1 MRLERWLYKTS
12 FRFRALFDRRE
23 LDQELDD
30 EIRYHL
36 EAKTEENI
44 AKGMMPEEARRA
56 ARIELGGAEQVK
68 EQVRAA
74 RTGAWLE
81 TVVQDVR
88 FGFRMLRKSPGFTAV
103 VVLTLGLGLGANTA
117 IFTLTNGLML
127 RTLPVRAPGR
137 LVELLHRG
145 PDEPAFNGFSLDSY
159 RLMRDHNHVLS
170 SLIVDSGDFF
180 VARGQGL
187 EPQKVLGGYVDGTFF
202 ETLGVRPALGRLVS
216 QQDDTMGRRSAIA
229 VVSWSFWK
237 SRFDLNPAILGKE
250 LILDDY
256 PVTIVGV
263 TERGFYGLSEE
274 MSQSIWLPLPM
285 APVIRHATLGW
296 GSLGLGL
303 VGRLKPGVSIE
314 QAQADLAVLFQ
325 VAIQAPGTSPFV
337 RKMKFELA
345 PAGDGLSSPLRQTF
359 ATPLLVLMIMV
370 GLLLLIACTNV
381 SGLLLARAASR
392 QQEMAI
398 RVCLGAGRGRLL
410 RQTLTESLLLS
421 LAGGFV
427 GIFLARFGTGGL
439 LRIITSGREIIGLP
453 VHLETFTRP
462 DSHVLLFVGAIVL
475 LTTLLFGAT
484 PAVRA
489 LGTLPASALQ
499 QTARIGE
506 SRSRRALARVLVVSQ
521 VALSMVLASGAALFV
536 AYLSHLRNLNL
547 GFHQDHL
554 LLILLDGSD
563 SGYDAAQFSQRSHEL
578 LQKIE
583 AIPGVRSA
591 TLSEMTP
598 ISGMG
603 ASGIAT
609 VEGRAENERGV
620 SINGVAPDFF
630 KTYGTPLIAGRDF
643 ATQDQGGPPVAII
656 NEAVARDC
664 FGNQNPMGRHITL
677 SHVTLTKG
685 EKTYEVIGVVGNAE
699 YNDIEQVPLPRT
711 VYLDAF
717 QHNGMPSQLSI
728 RTSID
733 PEAVTG
739 AVRETV
745 ASVMKTV
752 SIGRITTMSGQ
763 IDGAIVPQ
771 RMLATLSGWFG
782 GMALLLAA
790 LGLYGLLAYSVA
802 RRTHE
807 IGVCMA
813 LGASRTKLMR
823 TVLWEAL
830 SMVCAG
836 LAIGAPPAFC
846 GERLATSL
854 IPGFSAQTALP
865 VIVGGLAM
873 IVVALLACYIPAR
886 RAMRVDPMVALRY
899 E

>member
-1 MRLERWLYKTS
+1 M
-12 FRFRALFDRRE
+12 RALRAWFVRFGGLFGKQRRDSE
-23 LDQELDD
+23 LAAEL
-30 EIRYHL
+30 ESHVQMHI
-36 EAKTEENI
+36 EENLR
-44 AKGMMPEEARRA
+44 AGMSPQEARRQA
-56 ARIELGGAEQVK
+56 LLRLGGIEQTK
-68 EQVRAA
+68 ESYRD
-74 RTGAWLE
+74 RRGLPWLD
-81 TVVQDVR
+81 TLLQDVR
-88 FGFRMLRKSPGFTAV
+88 FGLRMLRKNPGFTAV
-103 VVLTLGLGLGANTA
+103 AVLTLALGIGANAA
-117 IFTLTNGLML
+117 IFTLMNGLML

-145 PDEPAFNGFSLDSY
+145 PDEPAFNGFSLDAY
-159 RLMRDHNHVLS
+159 KLMRDHNHVLS

-180 VARGQGL
+180 VTRGQGL

-202 ETLGVRPALGRLVS
+202 ETLGVRPALGRLIGPE
-216 QQDDTMGRRSAIA
+216 DDNMGRPSAIA

-237 SRFDLNPAILGKE
+237 SRFDLNPAILGKQ
-250 LILDDY
+250 LVLDGY
-256 PVTIVGV
+256 PVTVVGV

-274 MSQSIWLPLPM
+274 MSRSIWLPVPM
-285 APVIRHATLGW
+285 APVIRHATLNW

-325 VAIQAPGTSPFV
+325 AAIQTPGTSPFV

-345 PAGDGLSSPLRQTF
+345 PAGNGLSSPLRQMF
-359 ATPLLVLMIMV
+359 ATPLLVLMTMV

-392 QQEMAI
+392 QQEMAM
-398 RVCLGAGRGRLL
+398 RVCLGAGRVRLL

-421 LAGGFV
+421 LAGGLV

-453 VHLETFTRP
+453 VRLDTFTRP

-475 LTTLLFGAT
+475 LTTLLFGAA

-489 LGTLPASALQ
+489 LSTLPASPLQ

-506 SRSRRALARVLVVSQ
+506 SKSRRAFARVLVISQ
-521 VALSMVLASGAALFV
+521 VAFSMALVSGSALFA

-554 LLILLDGSD
+554 LLMSLDGSD
-563 SGYDAAQFSQRSHEL
+563 SGYGATQFSRLSREL
-578 LQKIE
+578 LQEIE
-583 AIPGVRSA
+583 AIPRVRSA
-591 TLSEMTP
+591 TLSEVTP

-603 ASGIAT
+603 EGGIAF
-609 VEGRAENERGV
+609 VEGRPENEREV
-620 SINGVAPDFF
+620 TINGVASDFF
-630 KTYGTPLIAGRDF
+630 KTYSTPLIAGRDF
-643 ATQDQGGPPVAII
+643 TTENQDGPPVAII
-656 NEAVARDC
+656 NEALARDC
-664 FGNQNPMGRHITL
+664 FGNQNPIGRNITL

-699 YNDIEQVPLPRT
+699 YDDIEQVPLPQT
-711 VYLDAF
+711 VYLDTF
-717 QHNGMPSQLSI
+717 QHNGVPSQLSI

-733 PEAVTG
+733 PEAVAG
-739 AVRETV
+739 AVRERV

-752 SIGRITTMSGQ
+752 SIGRITTMTDQ

-807 IGVCMA
+807 IGVRMA
-813 LGASRTKLMR
+813 LGASRGTVMR
-823 TVLWEAL
+823 TVLWGAL
-830 SMVCAG
+830 WMVCTG
-836 LAIGAPPAFC
+836 LAIGAPLAFWS
-846 GERLATSL
+846 ERLAASL
-854 IPGFSAQTALP
+854 IPGLSAQSALP
-865 VIVGGLAM
+865 VIFGGLAM

-886 RAMRVDPMVALRY
+886 RAMRVDPMVALRH

>member
-1 MRLERWLYKTS
+1 MGLRRWFYGLSHFSRLT
-12 FRFRALFDRRE
+12 FRHRE

-30 EIRYHL
+30 EIAYHV

-44 AKGMMPEEARRA
+44 AKGMTPEEARRA
-56 ARIELGGAEQVK
+56 ARIELGGVEQVK
-68 EQVRAA
+68 ERVRALRA
-74 RTGAWLE
+74 GAWLD
-81 TVVQDVR
+81 TLFQDLR
-88 FGFRMLRKSPGFTAV
+88 FGLRLLRKSPGFTAV
-103 VVLTLGLGLGANTA
+103 AVLTLGLGIGANTA
-117 IFTLTNGLML
+117 TFTLMNGLML
-127 RTLPVRAPGR
+127 RTLPVRAPVR

-145 PDEPAFNGFSLDSY
+145 PDEPAFNGFSLDAY
-159 RLMRDHNHVLS
+159 RLMRDRNHVLS

-187 EPQKVLGGYVDGTFF
+187 GPQKVLGGYVDGTFF
-202 ETLGVRPALGRLVS
+202 ETLGVRPALGRLIGPE
-216 QQDDTMGRRSAIA
+216 DDNIGRPSAIA

-237 SRFDLNPAILGKE
+237 SRFDLNPAILGRE
-250 LILDDY
+250 LILDNC
-256 PVTIVGV
+256 PVTVVGV

-274 MSQSIWLPLPM
+274 MSQSIWLPVPT
-285 APVIRHATLGW
+285 APVIRHTTLGW

-314 QAQADLAVLFQ
+314 RAQADLAVLFQ
-325 VAIQAPGTSPFV
+325 ATIHVPGTSPFV

-345 PAGDGLSSPLRQTF
+345 PAGNGLSSPLRQMF

-370 GLLLLIACTNV
+370 GLLLLIACANV
-381 SGLLLARAASR
+381 SGLLLARGASR

-410 RQTLTESLLLS
+410 RQALTESLLLS
-421 LAGGFV
+421 LVGGVV

-453 VHLETFTRP
+453 VHLDAFTRA
-462 DSHVLLFVGAIVL
+462 DSHVLLFIGAIVL
-475 LTTLLFGAT
+475 LATLLFGAA

-489 LGTLPASALQ
+489 LSTLPASALQ
-499 QTARIGE
+499 QAARIGE

-521 VALSMVLASGAALFV
+521 VALSMVLVSAAALFGV
-536 AYLSHLRNLNL
+536 YLSHLRNLNL
-547 GFHQDHL
+547 GFRRDHL
-554 LLILLDGSD
+554 LLILLDRSD

-598 ISGMG
+598 ISGVG

-609 VEGRAENERGV
+609 VEGQPENDRGV

-630 KTYGTPLIAGRDF
+630 KTYRTPLVAGRDF
-643 ATQDQGGPPVAII
+643 TTEDQGGPPVAII

-664 FGNQNPMGRHITL
+664 FGNQNPIGRHVTL

-685 EKTYEVIGVVGNAE
+685 ENTYGVIGVVGNAE

-717 QHNGMPSQLSI
+717 QHNSMPSQLSI

-733 PEAVTG
+733 PEAVAG
-739 AVRETV
+739 AVRDSV

-752 SIGRITTMSGQ
+752 SIGRITTMTGQ

-782 GMALLLAA
+782 GMALLLSA

-807 IGVCMA
+807 IGVRMA
-813 LGASRTKLMR
+813 LGGSRSDVMR
-823 TVLWEAL
+823 TVLGEAL
-830 SMVCAG
+830 WMVCTG
-836 LAIGAPPAFC
+836 LAIGAPLAFW
-846 GERLATSL
+846 GERLATSV
-854 IPGFSAQTALP
+854 IPNLSAQSALP
-865 VIVGGLAM
+865 VIAGGLAM
-873 IVVALLACYIPAR
+873 TLVALLACYIPAR

>member
-1 MRLERWLYKTS
+1 MNRVRAW
-12 FRFRALFDRRE
+12 FVRFAGLFGKRRRDRE
-23 LDQELDD
+23 LAAEL
-30 EIRYHL
+30 ESHL
-36 EAKTEENI
+36 QMHVEENLR
-44 AKGMMPEEARRA
+44 AGMSPEEARRQA
-56 ARIELGGAEQVK
+56 LIKLGGIEQTK
-68 EQVRAA
+68 ESYRD
-74 RTGAWLE
+74 RRGLPWLD
-81 TVVQDVR
+81 TLLQDIR
-88 FGFRMLRKSPGFTAV
+88 FGLRMLRKSPGFTTVA
-103 VVLTLGLGLGANTA
+103 VLTLALGIGANTA
-117 IFTLTNGLML
+117 IFTLMNGLML
-127 RTLPVRAPGR
+127 RALPVRAPGR

-145 PDEPAFNGFSLDSY
+145 PDEPAFNGFSLDAY

-180 VARGQGL
+180 VTSGQGL
-187 EPQKVLGGYVDGTFF
+187 EPQKVLGGYVNGTLF
-202 ETLGVRPALGRLVS
+202 ETLGVRPALGRLFGPE
-216 QQDDTMGRRSAIA
+216 DDAMGSPSAIA

-237 SRFDLNPAILGKE
+237 SRFDLNPAILGKQ
-250 LILDDY
+250 LILDGY
-256 PVTIVGV
+256 PVTVVGV

-274 MSQSIWLPLPM
+274 MSQSIWLPVPM
-285 APVIRHATLGW
+285 APVIRHAGLGW
-296 GSLGLGL
+296 GSSGLDL
-303 VGRLKPGVSIE
+303 VGRLKPGVSIA
-314 QAQADLAVLFQ
+314 QAEADLAVLFQ
-325 VAIQAPGTSPFV
+325 AAIQAPETSPFV

-345 PAGDGLSSPLRQTF
+345 PAGNGLSSPLRQTF

-370 GLLLLIACTNV
+370 GLLLLIAYTNV
-381 SGLLLARAASR
+381 SGLLLARGASR
-392 QQEMAI
+392 QQEMAM

-421 LAGGFV
+421 LAGGLV

-439 LRIITSGREIIGLP
+439 LRIITSGQEIIGLP
-453 VHLETFTRP
+453 VHLDAFTRP
-462 DSHVLLFVGAIVL
+462 DSHVLLFIGAIVML
-475 LTTLLFGAT
+475 ATLLFGAV
-484 PAVRA
+484 PAARA
-489 LGTLPASALQ
+489 LSTLPASALQ

-521 VALSMVLASGAALFV
+521 VALSMVLVSASALFV
-536 AYLSHLRNLNL
+536 TYLAHLRNLNL

-554 LLILLDGSD
+554 LLMSLDGSD
-563 SGYDAAQFSQRSHEL
+563 SGYDAAQFSHLSRGL
-578 LQKIE
+578 LQEIE

-603 ASGIAT
+603 EGGIAI
-609 VEGRAENERGV
+609 VEGRPENERGG

-643 ATQDQGGPPVAII
+643 TVQDQDGPPVAII
-656 NEAVARDC
+656 NEAFARDRLS
-664 FGNQNPMGRHITL
+664 NQNPIGRHITL

-699 YNDIEQVPLPRT
+699 YNDIEQLPLPRT
-711 VYLDAF
+711 VYLDTF
-717 QHNGMPSQLSI
+717 QHAGMPSQLNI

-733 PEAVTG
+733 PEAVAG
-739 AVRETV
+739 AVRERV

-752 SIGRITTMSGQ
+752 SIGRITTMTDQ

-782 GMALLLAA
+782 GIALLLAA

-807 IGVCMA
+807 IGVRMA
-813 LGASRTKLMR
+813 LGASRSDVMR
-823 TVLWEAL
+823 KVLWDAL
-830 SMVCAG
+830 WMVCAG
-836 LAIGAPPAFC
+836 LVIGAPLAFW
-846 GERLATSL
+846 GERLAASL
-854 IPGFSAQTALP
+854 IPGLSAQSALP

-873 IVVALLACYIPAR
+873 IMVALLACYIPAR

>member
-1 MRLERWLYKTS
+1 MRPL
-12 FRFRALFDRRE
+12 RAWFVRLGGIFAKQSRDRE
-23 LDQELDD
+23 LAAELDSHLQMHID
-30 EIRYHL
+30 ENVRAGL
-36 EAKTEENI
+36 TSQ
-44 AKGMMPEEARRA
+44 EARRQA
-56 ARIELGGAEQVK
+56 LIQLGGVEQTK
-68 EQVRAA
+68 ERY
-74 RTGAWLE
+74 RDRRGLPWLE
-81 TVVQDVR
+81 TLLQDIR
-88 FGFRMLRKSPGFTAV
+88 FGLRMLRKNPGFTTVA
-103 VVLTLGLGLGANTA
+103 VLTLALGIGANTA
-117 IFTLTNGLML
+117 IFTLMNGLML

-137 LVELLHRG
+137 LVEFLHRG
-145 PDEPAFNGFSLDSY
+145 PDEPAFNGFSLDAY

-180 VARGQGL
+180 VARGHGL

-202 ETLGVRPALGRLVS
+202 ETLGVRPALGRLIGPE
-216 QQDDTMGRRSAIA
+216 DDTMGRPSSVA

-274 MSQSIWLPLPM
+274 MSQSIWLPVPM
-285 APVIRHATLGW
+285 APVIRHATLNW

-303 VGRLKPGVSIE
+303 VGRLKPGVSIGH
-314 QAQADLAVLFQ
+314 AQADLAVLFQ
-325 VAIQAPGTSPFV
+325 AAIQVPGTSPFV

-345 PAGDGLSSPLRQTF
+345 PAGNGLSSPLRQTF

-370 GLLLLIACTNV
+370 GVLLLIACTNV
-381 SGLLLARAASR
+381 SGLLLARGASR
-392 QQEMAI
+392 QQEMAV

-421 LAGGFV
+421 LAGGLL
-427 GIFLARFGTGGL
+427 GIFLARFGTAGL
-439 LRIITSGREIIGLP
+439 LRIVTSGREIIGLP
-453 VHLETFTRP
+453 VHLDALTRP
-462 DSHVLLFVGAIVL
+462 DSHVFLFIGAIVL
-475 LTTLLFGAT
+475 LATLLFGAA

-489 LGTLPASALQ
+489 LSILPASALQ

-506 SRSRRALARVLVVSQ
+506 SKPRRGLARALVVSQ
-521 VALSMVLASGAALFV
+521 VALSMVLMSVAALFV

-554 LLILLDGSD
+554 LLISLDGSNSD
-563 SGYDAAQFSQRSHEL
+563 HDAMRFSRLSHEL
-578 LQKIE
+578 LQEIE

-603 ASGIAT
+603 SSGIAT
-609 VEGRAENERGV
+609 VGERPENDRGV

-630 KTYGTPLIAGRDF
+630 KTYGTPMTAGRDF
-643 ATQDQGGPPVAII
+643 TTQDQDGPPVAII
-656 NEAVARDC
+656 NQAVARDC
-664 FGNQNPMGRHITL
+664 FGNQNPLGRHLTL
-677 SHVTLTKG
+677 SHVTLKKG
-685 EKTYEVIGVVGNAE
+685 QKTYEVIGVVGNAE

-711 VYLDAF
+711 VYLDEF
-717 QHNGMPSQLSI
+717 QNNGMPSQLSI
-728 RTSID
+728 RTNVA
-733 PEAVTG
+733 PEALTS
-739 AVRETV
+739 AVRERV
-745 ASVMKTV
+745 ATVMKTV
-752 SIGRITTMSGQ
+752 PIGRITTMTGQ

-807 IGVCMA
+807 IGVRMA
-813 LGASRTKLMR
+813 LGASRSHVMR
-823 TVLWEAL
+823 VVLWEAL
-830 SMVCAG
+830 WMVCTG
-836 LAIGAPPAFC
+836 LAIGVPLAFW
-846 GERLATSL
+846 GQRLATSL
-854 IPGFSAQTALP
+854 IPGLSAQGALP

-873 IVVALLACYIPAR
+873 IVVAQLACYIPAR
-886 RAMRVDPMVALRY
+886 RAMRVDPMIALRY